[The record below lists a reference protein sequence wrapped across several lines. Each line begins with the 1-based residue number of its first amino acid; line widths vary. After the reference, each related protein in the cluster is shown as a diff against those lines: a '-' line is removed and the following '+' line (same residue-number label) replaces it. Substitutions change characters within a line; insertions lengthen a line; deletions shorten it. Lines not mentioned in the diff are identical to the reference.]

1 MTGSV
6 LKHILMTFLISAVP
20 VVELRGG
27 IPYGVAQGLPLWLA
41 YLTAVAGN
49 MLPVPFIILFLRR
62 IFDWLR
68 HFEKVRGIVE
78 SLERRGHLKSET
90 VVKYQGLGLFIL
102 VAIPLPGTGAWTGAL
117 VASIMDMRLRR
128 ALPIILLGV
137 MAAGILMLT
146 VSHVGFNVL

>member
-1 MTGSV
+1 
-6 LKHILMTFLISAVP
+6 MTFLISAVP

>member
-1 MTGSV
+1 
-6 LKHILMTFLISAVP
+6 MTFLISAVP

-102 VAIPLPGTGAWTGAL
+102 VAIPLPGTGA
-117 VASIMDMRLRR
+117 
-128 ALPIILLGV
+128 
-137 MAAGILMLT
+137 
-146 VSHVGFNVL
+146 